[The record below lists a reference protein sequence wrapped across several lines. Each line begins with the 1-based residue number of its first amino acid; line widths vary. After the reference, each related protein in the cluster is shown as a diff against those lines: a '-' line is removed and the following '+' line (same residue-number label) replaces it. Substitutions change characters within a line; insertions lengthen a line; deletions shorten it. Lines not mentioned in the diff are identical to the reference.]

1 MPDELFDIIDEN
13 DHVIRQEM
21 RSVVHQLGLWH
32 RGVHIL
38 LFTPDNKLLVQQRS
52 RNKSQSPLALDCS
65 VSEHVTAGEDYLQ
78 AAIRGLSEELGVTGI
93 ELTPLV
99 KFKMNYGP
107 NDNEI
112 SMIFKGDVSPGQV
125 HFDTIEIEQV
135 DYHTLTELRSFM
147 QTKEVVISYWFE
159 QILLWLLEKPSAL
172 QVMDNGQKQIP

>member
-13 DHVIRQEM
+13 DQVIGEEL
-21 RSVVHQLGLWH
+21 RSVVHQRGLWH
-32 RGVHIL
+32 RGAHVL
-38 LFTPDNKLLVQQRS
+38 LFTKGGKLLVQQRS

-78 AAIRGLSEELGVTGI
+78 AAIRGLSEELGVSDI
-93 ELTPLV
+93 ALHPLV

-112 SMIFKGDVSPGQV
+112 SMIFKGNVSLEGV
-125 HFDTIEIEQV
+125 RFDTNEIEKI
-135 DYHTLTELRSFM
+135 DCYTLTELQSLI
-147 QTKEVVISYWFE
+147 QKKEVVISYWFE

-172 QVMDNGQKQIP
+172 QIMNTG